1 MLPLRSL
8 SSLRPRR
15 LVAVVA
21 ATGALGLA
29 APYACTTQRET
40 RPVASLAS
48 TAPAGVDFQAIRDA
62 WLNPSR
68 VGRIELRAMIEAFLK
83 KYPKDGLVPVARAYV
98 AVICMDAGDF
108 PCADAHLQQLTKL
121 PMGTTNDL
129 ATTAR
134 ARWLR
139 LHKQQAEAMKL
150 LRPNVGKNVDPIARN
165 LFQEELA
172 LSALA
177 SESEHDQYEAISY
190 MDAWLQGTT
199 DEERDTTHARVVVII
214 EKMPREVL
222 EGALR
227 IMRAQGGGYGE
238 EIARI
243 VAERLA
249 QIAVK
254 EGDAEL
260 ARTLLDSD
268 AGALPISGDAGIAL
282 SDLASSRRG
291 MNVVEGRTIG
301 LLLPTEEAALRDE
314 SADVLRGVMWALGKP
329 KGIRQLLPVAV
340 TAPTKP
346 ASSPGA
352 GNAGSSGDACM
363 RAVLATDASLAT
375 EEPAD
380 EDEISLVTRDDSGSS
395 DRTEASLDELAG
407 QGAAVI
413 IAALDPDTADRA
425 IRWSAR
431 HDVPVIVLAAPASE
445 RTRDFAFV
453 LGEPRANVLAALV
466 RAAPDFAK
474 TKVGPVVDASEVAQ
488 FPAHGGVYGP
498 LTLLP
503 PTSCDVPTAHAGDP
517 RFPLAEW
524 DRAGAHAWLVTG
536 SSSCA
541 RDVVAELSGRTRSG
555 TVGMTLEAAGD
566 FKRTSQLRAISAA
579 AGVVP
584 LRPEA
589 MQRDSALARFVAAYG
604 VSRMTWWT
612 ALGRDAATIAR
623 RAAIALPSSIAATTD
638 AVAQRREH
646 ARRGVAAARVRLWS
660 TDARGF
666 DGKNA
671 ITRTVCALD

>member
-1 MLPLRSL
+1 MRVLR
-8 SSLRPRR
+8 SLRPRNF
-15 LVAVVA
+15 VSIVA
-21 ATGALGLA
+21 ATGALGIL
-29 APYACTTQRET
+29 APYACSTQRES

-48 TAPAGVDFQAIRDA
+48 TAAAGVDFQAIRDA

-68 VGRIELRAMIEAFLK
+68 VSRADLRTMLDQFVA

-98 AVICMDAGDF
+98 AFLCMDAGDF
-108 PCADAHLQQLTKL
+108 ACADAQLQQLTKL
-121 PMGTTNDL
+121 QQGTTNDL
-129 ATTAR
+129 VTTAR

-139 LHKQQAEAMKL
+139 MHKQQAEAMKL
-150 LRPNVGKNVDPIARN
+150 LLPNVGKNVDPIARN

-177 SESEHDQYEAISY
+177 SDSEHDQYEAISY

-199 DEERDTTHARVVVII
+199 EEERDTTHARVAAIV

-227 IMRAQGGGYGE
+227 IMRAQGGGYGA

-260 ARTLLDSD
+260 ARALLDAD

-282 SDLASSRRG
+282 SDLAASRRG

-329 KGIRQLLPVAV
+329 KGIRQILPQ
-340 TAPTKP
+340 APATPGTKP
-346 ASSPGA
+346 NAAAPN
-352 GNAGSSGDACM
+352 GNAGARGDACM
-363 RAVLATDASLAT
+363 RAVLATDATLTS
-375 EEPAD
+375 EEPSE
-380 EDEISLVTRDDSGSS
+380 EDAISLVTRDDSGSS

-407 QGAAVI
+407 QGAAII

-425 IRWSAR
+425 VRWSAR

-466 RAAPDFAK
+466 RDAPDFAK
-474 TKVGPVVDASEVAQ
+474 AKVAPIVDASEVAQ

-503 PTSCDVPTAHAGDP
+503 PTSCDVLTAHAGDA

-524 DRAGAHAWLVTG
+524 DRLGAHAWLVAGGT
-536 SSSCA
+536 SCA
-541 RDVVAELSGRTRSG
+541 RDVVGELSGRTRSG
-555 TVGMTLEAAGD
+555 VIGMTLEAAGE
-566 FKRTSQLRAISAA
+566 FKHARELRALSAA
-579 AGVVP
+579 AGIVP
-584 LRPEA
+584 LRSEA
-589 MQRDSALARFVAAYG
+589 IQRDSALGRFVAAYG
-604 VSRMTWWT
+604 APRLTWWT

-623 RAAIALPSSIAATTD
+623 RVAITLPSSIAATTD
-638 AVAQRREH
+638 AVAQRRDQ
-646 ARRGVAAARVRLWS
+646 ARRGVAATRVRLWS

-666 DGKNA
+666 DGKNT
-671 ITRTVCALD
+671 ITRSICTLD